1 MNTSAHLNKN
11 MISCC
16 YVNATSG
23 FKIVR
28 ISNLARHYLEKV
40 VLPGTK
46 FYFQADPEAFLEVY
60 SHDLIESILE
70 ERIACSHLRT
80 SRVMSSE

>member
-1 MNTSAHLNKN
+1 MNTSVAYSNKN

-16 YVNATSG
+16 YINATSG

-28 ISNLARHYLEKV
+28 ISQPDHPYLEKV
-40 VLPGTK
+40 VLPASK

-60 SHDLIESILE
+60 SNDLIESILE
-70 ERIACSHLRT
+70 DRIACSHLQT
-80 SRVMSSE
+80 